1 MNKNKKIKWYFF
13 YLHCWS
19 ILYYIYI
26 QQEKKMKKSINENTE
41 KNIEIKATV
50 KAFYK
55 LGISALQVLDKQSL
69 KATERALKS
78 NRRSKL

>member
-1 MNKNKKIKWYFF
+1 MQNKYKLLILNRYLLFLCQVEMSKNKKIKWYFF

-55 LGISALQVLDKQSL
+55 LGISAVF
-69 KATERALKS
+69 
-78 NRRSKL
+78 

>member
-1 MNKNKKIKWYFF
+1 
-13 YLHCWS
+13 
-19 ILYYIYI
+19 
-26 QQEKKMKKSINENTE
+26 MKKSINENTE